1 MNRFEFV
8 LNKAQENREKA
19 EKEYNVKIAEGRAE
33 LQQMAEE
40 ADLALDRRRTKKKVG
55 AYIPTWRGKDF

>member
-8 LNKAQENREKA
+8 LNAAQENREKA
-19 EKEYNVKIAEGRAE
+19 EKEYAAKVAEGRAE
-33 LQQMAEE
+33 LQQMVQE
-40 ADLALDRRRTKKKVG
+40 ADIALDRRRTKSKVG